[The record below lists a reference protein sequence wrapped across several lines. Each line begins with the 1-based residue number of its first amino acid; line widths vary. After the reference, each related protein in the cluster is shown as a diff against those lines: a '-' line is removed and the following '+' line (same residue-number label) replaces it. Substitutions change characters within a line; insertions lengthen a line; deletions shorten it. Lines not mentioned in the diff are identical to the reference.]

1 MSHCLHPLHVKLPG
15 AHVPEKSTVGPIG
28 SHYLSFLFKDCL
40 PTFYRV
46 LAGPKVYIN
55 FMPPNIQMDE
65 KQWNKWQIAS
75 YSYIRNYRCLVGIVI
90 IPYLDTVD
98 LPERALKGQGA
109 IITVVADLTTVK
121 GLWIV
126 HLKEVW

>member
-1 MSHCLHPLHVKLPG
+1 MTRLINYLYYNNTTLISHIILKHLKPKIYQLLYTITVDIMSHCLHPLHVKLPG

-75 YSYIRNYRCLVGIVI
+75 YSYIRNYIRLVSIVI
-90 IPYLDTVD
+90 IP
-98 LPERALKGQGA
+98 
-109 IITVVADLTTVK
+109 
-121 GLWIV
+121 
-126 HLKEVW
+126 

>member
-28 SHYLSFLFKDCL
+28 SHYLSFLFKDCS
-40 PTFYRV
+40 PAFDRV

-75 YSYIRNYRCLVGIVI
+75 YSWLMLAIYDETIDVWLVSLS
-90 IPYLDTVD
+90 YLDTVTY
-98 LPERALKGQGA
+98 LN
-109 IITVVADLTTVK
+109 
-121 GLWIV
+121 V
-126 HLKEVW
+126 H